1 MQLMVT
7 LAYKVV
13 VRLLEFSR
21 FSAIFRETYISR
33 PLDAVS
39 QQLDT
44 VGSFI
49 TGSAFVEL
57 VEVDSM
63 LQSAVFDKR
72 AIGDLRVVLG

>member
-1 MQLMVT
+1 MVT

-21 FSAIFRETYISR
+21 FSAIVRETYISR